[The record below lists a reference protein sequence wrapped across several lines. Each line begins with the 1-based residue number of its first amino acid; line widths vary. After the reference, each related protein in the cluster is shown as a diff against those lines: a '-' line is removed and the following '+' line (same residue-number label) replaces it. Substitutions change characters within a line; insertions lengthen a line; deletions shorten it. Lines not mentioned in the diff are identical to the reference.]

1 MGILDRGI
9 ANIIGK
15 LTERIKNRNFL
26 LKMKRNVIDAFLF
39 FFFFFFQLNE
49 KTQIQPFSRN
59 LEHRLAQTRKNI
71 QTRAIDA
78 TIQVLCYFRELIKK
92 MRIT

>member
-39 FFFFFFQLNE
+39 FFFFFFFF
-49 KTQIQPFSRN
+49 P
-59 LEHRLAQTRKNI
+59 AQRKDTDTTVFKEPGASIGPNS
-71 QTRAIDA
+71 
-78 TIQVLCYFRELIKK
+78 
-92 MRIT
+92 